1 MDDTQPAQGAEPARI
16 SGRVE
21 EVTYR
26 NEQSGFTVVELD
38 VDDEPVIAVGVLPPL
53 NAGEEVQ
60 MYGKWT
66 THPKFGRQF
75 AAESCESRLPS
86 GASAILRYLS
96 SGAVKGIGPSTA
108 TRIVE
113 AFGDRTLE
121 IIENQPQRLAEIR
134 GISKAKAAQISEDF
148 RSHFGLRETMA
159 FLGQYRIQPHQALE
173 VWKRFGAGC
182 VERIRDDP
190 YVLCAEGLQ
199 IGFERA
205 DAIARH
211 LNKAPD
217 SGRRITAGLQYVL
230 SHNLGNGHTCLPR
243 DKLLVTAAG
252 LLELPRDAVAEQLDI
267 AIDECDFMQDEW
279 EDGTFIFLPALY
291 EAELY
296 CAGRMATMAMCPA
309 EPIRNYM
316 RQLEL
321 IENMTGITYDAR
333 QIEAIDAAMNKGL
346 LVLTGGPGTGK
357 TTTLNAI
364 IELLEIYGHKVA
376 IAAPTGRAAKRI
388 TEITGHEAK
397 TIHRLLEVEWGEN
410 DTQSFARNEKN
421 PLSCDALI
429 VDELSMTDVLL
440 FQNLLRAVK
449 FGCRLVLVGDSDQ
462 LPSVGPGNVLGDLIA
477 SGRVPVVALT
487 EVFRQ
492 AQQSAIIMNAHR
504 IVSGQPP
511 RLDHL
516 DSDFFFLPMREKERI
531 TELICDLY
539 FRRLP
544 DAYGFDPL
552 RDIQVLCPGRKGELG
567 TVELNKTLQQRFNP
581 PHQKRPEIRLNGVTF
596 RQGDKI
602 MQVRND
608 YNVEWTKDDG
618 TEGTGIYNGDVGML
632 EEVDKLRGTL
642 RVRFDDRVALYAVDN
657 ADELEHA
664 YAITVHKSQGSEFPA
679 VIIPM
684 APMAPQLCYRNL
696 LYTAVTRARSI
707 LIMVG
712 YKQIAL
718 QMAANR
724 KKTLRYSAL
733 DVFLRR
739 GGGEGE
745 ESHDG
750 NFATD

>member
-1 MDDTQPAQGAEPARI
+1 MPDNENNGKQLDEIFGTVEDI
-16 SGRVE
+16 SF
-21 EVTYR
+21 R

-38 VDDEPVIAVGVLPPL
+38 VDDEPVVAVGVLPPV
-53 NAGEEVQ
+53 NSGEEVH
-60 MYGKWT
+60 MYGHWT

-75 AAESCESRLPS
+75 AAESCESKMPS

-108 TRIVE
+108 TKIVE

-121 IIENQPQRLAEIR
+121 IIESQPLRLAEIR
-134 GISKAKAAQISEDF
+134 GISKAKAEQIAEDF

-159 FLGQYRIQPHQALE
+159 FLGQYHITPNQALA
-173 VWKRFGAGC
+173 VWKRFGVGC
-182 VERIRDDP
+182 IELIKDDP
-190 YVLCAEGLQ
+190 YVLCAEGLN
-199 IGFERA
+199 IGFERV
-205 DAIARH
+205 DAIAMSME
-211 LNKAPD
+211 KSPD
-217 SGRRITAGLQYVL
+217 SGRRITAGINYVL
-230 SHNLGNGHTCLPR
+230 THNLGNGHTCLPKE
-243 DKLLVTAAG
+243 KLLDVASS
-252 LLELPRDAVAEQLDI
+252 LLEIDRGAVAEQLEN
-267 AIDECDFMQDEW
+267 AIDETDFMQDEI
-279 EDGTFIFLPALY
+279 DGTEFIFLPYIY

-296 CAGRMATMAMCPA
+296 CAGRIATMTMCPA
-309 EPIRNYM
+309 EPIKNYA
-316 RQLEL
+316 RQMDL
-321 IENMTGITYDAR
+321 IESMTGIAYDAR
-333 QIEAIDAAMNKGL
+333 QTEAIDAAMNKGL

-364 IELLEIYGHKVA
+364 IQLLEIYGHKVA

-410 DTQSFARNEKN
+410 DTQSFARNDKN
-421 PLSCDALI
+421 PLDCDALI
-429 VDELSMTDVLL
+429 VDELSMTDILL
-440 FQNLLRAVK
+440 FQSLLRAVK

-462 LPSVGPGNVLGDLIA
+462 LPSVGAGNVLGDLIQ

-492 AQQSAIIMNAHR
+492 AQKSAIIMNAHR
-504 IVSGQPP
+504 IVSGEMPQ
-511 RLDHL
+511 LDLL
-516 DSDFFFLPMREKERI
+516 DNDFFFLPMREKEKI
-531 TELICDLY
+531 MQTVSDLC
-539 FRRLP
+539 FTRLP
-544 DAYGFDPL
+544 DAYGFNPL
-552 RDIQVLCPGRKGELG
+552 KDIQVLCPGRKGELG
-567 TVELNKTLQQRFNP
+567 TIELNRILQQRFNP
-581 PHQKRPEIRLNGVTF
+581 QHQKRPEININGVTF

-602 MQVRND
+602 MQVKNN

-618 TEGTGIYNGDVGML
+618 TDGTGIFNGDVGML
-632 EEVDKLRGTL
+632 EEIDKLHGVL
-642 RVRFDDRVALYAVDN
+642 KVRFDDRTALYSIDN

-684 APMAPQLCYRNL
+684 YPMAPQLCYRNL

-712 YKQIAL
+712 HKQVAF
-718 QMAANR
+718 QMARNQ

-739 GGGEGE
+739 
-745 ESHDG
+745 DLV
-750 NFATD
+750 